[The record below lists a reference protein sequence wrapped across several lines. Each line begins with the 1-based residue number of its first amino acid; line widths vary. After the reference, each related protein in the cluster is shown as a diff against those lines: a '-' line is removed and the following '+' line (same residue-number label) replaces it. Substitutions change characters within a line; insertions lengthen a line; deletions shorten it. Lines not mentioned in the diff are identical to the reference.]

1 MNIIRFSSGLLA
13 LSIGFAP
20 LQAKN
25 GADDLYGE
33 IEHGTYDDSEKMT
46 TEQKAAAKIAKKAA
60 KDSAKLAEKNAK
72 AAAKAAKSAAKGQS
86 SAQRAAV
93 AAQGEFLIEQAKFNY
108 ELSSYEALL
117 SLASSN
123 LVSVESIPDPE
134 DIVEDMRERA
144 VADKAFYESMVTK
157 TPAERVTALAA
168 RNAELLADAAE
179 LAAFTAGLNEL
190 QVAIFKAAFEVADEV
205 IDVAEAKAEADD
217 KQFLA
222 TLTTEQY
229 IAELASRKAAK
240 IAAASELAA
249 LDTASRAWASR
260 AREATRDIDEID
272 DAIAYLDGLPD

>member
-1 MNIIRFSSGLLA
+1 MA
-13 LSIGFAP
+13 FAP
-20 LQAKN
+20 LHAKN

-33 IEHGTYDDSEKMT
+33 VEHGTYDDSEKMT
-46 TEQKAAAKIAKKAA
+46 DAQKIAAKAAKKAA

-108 ELSSYEALL
+108 ELSTYEALL

-123 LVSVESIPDPE
+123 SVSFDTIPDPE
-134 DIVEDMRERA
+134 EIVDQMRERA
-144 VADKAFYESMVTK
+144 VEDKAFYESMVTK

-179 LAAFTAGLNEL
+179 LAAFAAGLNQL
-190 QVAIFKAAFEVADEV
+190 QVEIFRAALEVADEV
-205 IDVAEAKAEADD
+205 VDVAEAKAEADD

-240 IAAASELAA
+240 IAAAAELAA
-249 LDTASRAWASR
+249 LDTASRIWANR
-260 AREATRDIDEID
+260 AREATEDIDEID